1 MKKTFRHRFIYYGLI
16 FYVLAASV
24 WWSYLLLNQNEKLC
38 EARLDALGLQKVT
51 YGDMTQNAFEE
62 SDIYMNLVSDFHRQK
77 LMIIGEGS
85 VFFVVLLIGMG
96 FMNRG
101 FRKEV
106 ALARQQRN
114 FLLSI
119 THELKSPIASIK
131 LALDTF
137 MKRPNLKPEQ
147 IQLLSKGALTETE
160 RLHNL
165 VNNILLAARIETSFE
180 ISPEPLNF
188 KDLIVENL
196 KQVRTKFP
204 NVRFDFQSGDEFPMI
219 HGDRFALNSII
230 VNLLENAVK
239 YSPKGDEVSIR
250 LNKTGRV
257 LNFDVSD
264 KGVGVADE
272 DKERVFEKF
281 YRVGNEDTRKSKG
294 TGLGLYIVK
303 NMITAH
309 KGSIEIID
317 NQPIGSIFKVS
328 LPID

>member
-1 MKKTFRHRFIYYGLI
+1 MKTFKHRFIFYGLI
-16 FYVLAASV
+16 FYVLAASI

-38 EARLDALGLQKVT
+38 EARLDALRIKEVV
-51 YGDMTQNAFEE
+51 YGSITEKAFQQ
-62 SDIYMNLVSDFHRQK
+62 SDIYQSLVSDFHRQK

-106 ALARQQRN
+106 SLARQQRN

-147 IQLLSKGALTETE
+147 IQLLTKGALTETE

-188 KDLIVENL
+188 KDLIVQNL
-196 KQVRTKFP
+196 QQVRTKFP
-204 NVRFDFQSGDEFPMI
+204 NVRFDFQSADEFPMI
-219 HGDRFALNSII
+219 HGDKFALNSII

-250 LNKTGRV
+250 LHKTGKF
-257 LNFDVSD
+257 LNFDVAD
-264 KGVGVADE
+264 KGIGINHE

-281 YRVGNEDTRKSKG
+281 YRIGNEDTRKTKG
-294 TGLGLYIVK
+294 TGLGLFIVK

-309 KGSIEIID
+309 RGTIQIVD
-317 NQPIGSIFKVS
+317 NQPFGSIFKVS
-328 LPID
+328 LPIT

>member
-16 FYVLAASV
+16 FYVMTASV

-51 YGDMTQNAFEE
+51 YGSMTQNTFED
-62 SDIYMNLVSDFHRQK
+62 SDIYKSLIVDFERQK
-77 LMIIGEGS
+77 LMIMGEGS
-85 VFFVVLLIGMG
+85 VFFVVLLIGIG
-96 FMNRG
+96 FMNRS

-137 MKRPNLKPEQ
+137 MKRPSLKPEQ
-147 IQLLSKGALTETE
+147 IKLLTKGALTETE

-188 KDLIVENL
+188 SDLILQNL

-204 NVRFDFQSGDEFPMI
+204 NVRFNFQSNGDLSMI

-239 YSPKGDEVSIR
+239 YSPKGDEVFIQ
-250 LNKTGRV
+250 LNENGKF
-257 LNFDVSD
+257 LNFDVAD

-272 DKERVFEKF
+272 DKERIFEKF
-281 YRVGNEDTRKSKG
+281 YRVGNEDTRKTKG
-294 TGLGLYIVK
+294 TGLGLFIVK
-303 NMITAH
+303 NMVTAH

-317 NQPIGSIFKVS
+317 NQPIGTIFKVN
-328 LPID
+328 LPIY

>member
-16 FYVLAASV
+16 FYVMAASV

-51 YGDMTQNAFEE
+51 YGNMTQNAFED
-62 SDIYMNLVSDFHRQK
+62 SSIYKGLINDFERQK
-77 LMIIGEGS
+77 LMIMGEGS
-85 VFFVVLLIGMG
+85 VFFMVLLIGIG
-96 FMNRG
+96 FMNRS

-137 MKRPNLKPEQ
+137 MKRPNLKTEQ
-147 IQLLSKGALTETE
+147 IKLLTKGALTETE

-165 VNNILLAARIETSFE
+165 VNNILLAARIEASFE

-188 KDLIVENL
+188 RDLIIQNL

-204 NVRFDFQSGDEFPMI
+204 NVRFNFQSSGDLSMI

-239 YSPKGDEVSIR
+239 YSPKGDEVFIQ
-250 LNKTGRV
+250 LNKSGKF
-257 LNFDVSD
+257 LNFDVAD
-264 KGVGVADE
+264 KGVGVADD
-272 DKERVFEKF
+272 DKDRIFEKF
-281 YRVGNEDTRKSKG
+281 YRVGNEDTRKTKG
-294 TGLGLYIVK
+294 TGLGLFIVK
-303 NMITAH
+303 NMVTAH
-309 KGSIEIID
+309 RGSIEIID
-317 NQPIGSIFKVS
+317 NQPAGSVFKVN
-328 LPID
+328 LPIH

>member
-1 MKKTFRHRFIYYGLI
+1 MKTFKHRFIYYGLI
-16 FYVLAASV
+16 FYVLAASI

-38 EARLDALGLQKVT
+38 DARLDALRIKEVV
-51 YGDMTQNAFEE
+51 YGGMTEKAFQE
-62 SDIYMNLVSDFHRQK
+62 SDIYQSLVSDFHRQK

-106 ALARQQRN
+106 SLARQQRN

-147 IQLLSKGALTETE
+147 IQLLTKGALTETE

-188 KDLIVENL
+188 KDLITENL
-196 KQVRTKFP
+196 QQVRTKFP
-204 NVRFDFQSGDEFPMI
+204 NVRFDFQSTDEFPMI

-250 LNKTGRV
+250 LHKTGKI
-257 LNFDVSD
+257 LNFDVAD
-264 KGVGVADE
+264 KGVGINDE

-281 YRVGNEDTRKSKG
+281 YRVGNEDTRKTKG
-294 TGLGLYIVK
+294 TGLGLFIVK
-303 NMITAH
+303 NMIMAH
-309 KGSIEIID
+309 KGTIEIMD
-317 NQPIGSIFKVS
+317 NQPVGSIFKVS
-328 LPID
+328 LPIT